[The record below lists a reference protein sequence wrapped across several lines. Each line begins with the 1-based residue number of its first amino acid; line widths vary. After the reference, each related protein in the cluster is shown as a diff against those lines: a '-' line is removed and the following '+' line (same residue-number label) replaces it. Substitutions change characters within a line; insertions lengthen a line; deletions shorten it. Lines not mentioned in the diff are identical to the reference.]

1 MSYDESYQQ
10 FANQQAHARRARRRG
25 EFIVIQARG
34 LSLYMSIL
42 SIIAIEVFTYLEF
55 AENIF
60 FFIAWSLLFGILALF
75 EFKREMLRSADL
87 SKKKD
92 EDQAPV
98 PQKRLE
104 RYKKI
109 YQSLTDTVL
118 ILCFGFLSLANMVLL
133 ALVLIFSIEI

>member
-1 MSYDESYQQ
+1 M
-10 FANQQAHARRARRRG
+10 
-25 EFIVIQARG
+25 IQARG

-60 FFIAWSLLFGILALF
+60 FFIAWSLIFGILALF
-75 EFKREMLRSADL
+75 EFKREMLRSTDL
-87 SKKKD
+87 SKKQ
-92 EDQAPV
+92 EEEPLPV
-98 PQKRLE
+98 PEKRFE
-104 RYKKI
+104 RFKKT
-109 YQSLTDTVL
+109 YHSLTDTVL